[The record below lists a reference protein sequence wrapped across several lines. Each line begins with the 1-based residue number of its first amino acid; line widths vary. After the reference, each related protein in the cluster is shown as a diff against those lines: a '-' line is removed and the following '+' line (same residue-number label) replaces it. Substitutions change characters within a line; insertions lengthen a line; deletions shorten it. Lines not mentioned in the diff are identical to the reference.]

1 MPDVTSTPSDGAPEP
16 YAAAPLGTPEATG
29 ETTASAATPA
39 GWYPTL
45 TGDQQYWDGEKW
57 LAIPPP
63 PAAANSSADM
73 RTPEPTPNRRPLV
86 KWALVAGAGVLLLGL
101 IGGGL
106 AWKSAHDSHV
116 AAVAAAAA
124 SEKAATQS
132 REQQQREAAT
142 ASAAKASQDDA
153 ERAQR
158 RAAVTEI
165 ESGVKTMAEKHAAT
179 GVIKG
184 PIISATCSPVAGG
197 STDDLTQQTTVF
209 KCFVANKDN
218 GDGTMSGYNYNATM
232 NWSTGSFTY
241 GFGAP

>member
-1 MPDVTSTPSDGAPEP
+1 MPSDGAPEP
-16 YAAAPLGTPEATG
+16 YAGGPMSASGAPGGATG
-29 ETTASAATPA
+29 GGATPA

-45 TGDQQYWDGEKW
+45 TGEQQYWDGEKW

-63 PAAANSSADM
+63 PVPTNSRTDL
-73 RTPEPTPNRRPLV
+73 RTPRSTPNRRLLV
-86 KWALVAGAGVLLLGL
+86 KWVLIVGAGVLLLGL
-101 IGGGL
+101 VGGGL
-106 AWKSAHDSHV
+106 AWKSAQDSHV

-124 SEKAATQS
+124 SEKAANQS
-132 REQQQREAAT
+132 REQQQREAAA

-153 ERAQR
+153 ERARR

-165 ESGVKTMAEKHAAT
+165 ESSVKTMAQKHAST
-179 GVIKG
+179 GVIQG
-184 PIISATCSPVAGG
+184 PVISVTCSPVAGG

>member
-1 MPDVTSTPSDGAPEP
+1 MPDTSSTPSDGAPEP
-16 YAAAPLGTPEATG
+16 YEAAPTG
-29 ETTASAATPA
+29 VPGENGQATASTATPA

-57 LAIPPP
+57 LELPPP
-63 PAAANSSADM
+63 PVSANSSAGISASNS
-73 RTPEPTPNRRPLV
+73 TPNRRRLV
-86 KWALVAGAGVLLLGL
+86 KGLLIAGVGVLLLGL

-106 AWKSAHDSHV
+106 VWKSAHDSHV
-116 AAVAAAAA
+116 AAAAAAA
-124 SEKAATQS
+124 AAQKAANQS
-132 REQQQREAAT
+132 REQQQREAAA

-153 ERAQR
+153 ERASR
-158 RAAVTEI
+158 RATVTEI
-165 ESGVKTMAEKHAAT
+165 EASVKTLAEKHASEGT
-179 GVIKG
+179 IQG
-184 PIISATCSPVAGG
+184 PIISVTCSPVAGG